1 MDRKQNNAFTIVEML
16 VAMALAV
23 IVMGLASVIF
33 ARAVTAYRKA
43 AATLEI
49 TRRADAI
56 TQQLTNDFRG
66 LRKDAPLA
74 VWFERDGS
82 GRHYDQILFFA
93 NGNFQT
99 IKQYLYDTNGNG
111 GIDFNDKEKTVD
123 GNLSRIY
130 YGHGVEIQTD
140 NTGVNIIGSVNYLQS
155 GLLSRRAHLLTSDT
169 TLFYKTF
176 EIANFNATFL
186 PLGNNVLEY
195 DVSSLIDWQTVVSN
209 QTNCNCIIQT
219 CLKNEVDPSTTGRPT
234 IDMQNRRK
242 TLHLLLSEQVR
253 DFQVQWAY
261 QSVDTNP
268 VQVFEGVRWWPNEAA
283 AFQRGVYF
291 NMPGGT
297 TEAHW
302 GTAANNGFVAGF
314 LPTAL
319 KFTFTLYDSKGLFP
333 EGRTFTHIV
342 MIDN

>member
-1 MDRKQNNAFTIVEML
+1 MNRKPNNAFTIVEML

-43 AATLEI
+43 EAAMEI

-56 TQQLTNDFRG
+56 CQQLTTDFRG

-74 VWFERDGS
+74 VWFERDGF

-111 GIDFNDKEKTVD
+111 AIDVNAKERTVS

-140 NTGVNIIGSVNYLQS
+140 NTGVNIVASVNYPQS

-176 EIANFNATFL
+176 DMANFNATFL
-186 PLGNNVLEY
+186 PLNNNLLEY
-195 DVSSLIDWQTVVSN
+195 DMASLSDWKTVVSD
-209 QTNCNCIIQT
+209 QTNCNRIIQT
-219 CLKNEVDPSTTGRPT
+219 SLKNNNDPATTGRST
-234 IDMQNRRK
+234 IDIKNYRK

-253 DFQVQWAY
+253 HFQVQWAY
-261 QSVDTNP
+261 QGIDRNP
-268 VQVFEGVRWWPNEAA
+268 AEVFDGVKWWPDEAAVFEQGI
-283 AFQRGVYF
+283 YF

-297 TEAHW
+297 TEPKW
-302 GTAANNGFVAGF
+302 DTADNKGFAAGF
-314 LPTAL
+314 MPTAL